1 MEMGAVGLTQQA
13 AEKAGIDV
21 VVSEI
26 DTLSRARY
34 YPGSKPLHI
43 KLVSKLD
50 GTIIGCQMF
59 GQEAVAE
66 KVDTMSVIILQKLK
80 CDEVVSMEFS
90 YAPPVSMVVDPIAQA
105 AEDCLEQLEKLSP
118 KVTEEVS
125 EAEDV
130 EATPEEEVEETSEEK
145 AEETV
150 SEDEESFTQYLRNQG
165 LIE

>member
-1 MEMGAVGLTQQA
+1 
-13 AEKAGIDV
+13 
-21 VVSEI
+21 
-26 DTLSRARY
+26 
-34 YPGSKPLHI
+34 
-43 KLVSKLD
+43 
-50 GTIIGCQMF
+50 MF

-125 EAEDV
+125 EVISIYYGCDA
-130 EATPEEEVEETSEEK
+130 SEEK